1 MSGLFNPTVAWITLR
16 ATLSRKRAL
25 LFAIPAVIL
34 ILFTVALRASRAPMR
49 PWPSHVLGTFGFSV
63 LIPLTALIIGTS
75 VLGAEIDDGSIVHL
89 LATPV
94 RRSSVVM
101 TKFVIA
107 TGLTMIFAAIPELI
121 AALIAGGGVA
131 PAPAGTGPGPGFVGL
146 VSISSGKLALGLFV
160 GALACS
166 VIYNAVF
173 VMVSVATTRAIA
185 VGLLYVLVWE
195 TLLSNFVSGVKL
207 LSVSH
212 YGLGIANGF
221 ANDSALQAGLTVATS
236 VVMGVIVTGRR
247 PGRGGEPA
255 VVVHPQGRAR
265 LTAYLLNDGDLRAAT
280 TRLRQVTR
288 VALGVLVAAG
298 ELGGR
303 TRRADRLVLLLAD
316 DDLRTVP
323 VRHHARPRA
332 RRPRSRRSRRR
343 RG

>member
-1 MSGLFNPTVAWITLR
+1 MSGLFNPTVAWITLH

-34 ILFTVALRASRAPMR
+34 ILFTLALRATRAPLR

-107 TGLTMIFAAIPELI
+107 TGLTMVFAAIPELI
-121 AALIAGGGVA
+121 AALISGGGVA
-131 PAPAGTGPGPGFVGL
+131 PAPVGTGPAGAGFVGV

-173 VMVSVATTRAIA
+173 VMISVATTRAIA

-221 ANDSALQAGLTVATS
+221 VNDTALQAGLTVTTS
-236 VVMGVIVTGRR
+236 VVMGIIVTGLALALAVNLLSSFTLK
-247 PGRGGEPA
+247 GEPA
-255 VVVHPQGRAR
+255 
-265 LTAYLLNDGDLRAAT
+265 
-280 TRLRQVTR
+280 
-288 VALGVLVAAG
+288 
-298 ELGGR
+298 
-303 TRRADRLVLLLAD
+303 
-316 DDLRTVP
+316 
-323 VRHHARPRA
+323 
-332 RRPRSRRSRRR
+332 
-343 RG
+343 

>member
-1 MSGLFNPTVAWITLR
+1 MSGFFNPTVAWITLR

-25 LFAIPAVIL
+25 LFALPAVIL
-34 ILFTVALRASRAPMR
+34 ILFTLGLKASRPPTR

-63 LIPLTALIIGTS
+63 LLPLTALIIGTS

-94 RRSSVVM
+94 RRSSVIV

-107 TGLTMIFAAIPELI
+107 TGLTVVFAAIPELI
-121 AALIAGGGVA
+121 AALIAGGGSA
-131 PAPAGTGPGPGFVGL
+131 PAPVGTGSAGPGFVGL

-221 ANDSALQAGLTVATS
+221 ANDTALQAGLSVTTS
-236 VVMGVIVTGRR
+236 VVMGVIVTGIALALAVNLLSSFTLK
-247 PGRGGEPA
+247 GEPA
-255 VVVHPQGRAR
+255 
-265 LTAYLLNDGDLRAAT
+265 
-280 TRLRQVTR
+280 
-288 VALGVLVAAG
+288 
-298 ELGGR
+298 
-303 TRRADRLVLLLAD
+303 
-316 DDLRTVP
+316 
-323 VRHHARPRA
+323 
-332 RRPRSRRSRRR
+332 
-343 RG
+343 